1 VDSSGSGYGS
11 AAGFC
16 QYGDENSGSIKGG
29 NLLIMRVTISFSRKT
44 LHPEVSELVKLVYYL
59 TVTLILFISL
69 NSYTGYTSQC
79 EIWRMDT

>member
-1 VDSSGSGYGS
+1 
-11 AAGFC
+11 
-16 QYGDENSGSIKGG
+16 
-29 NLLIMRVTISFSRKT
+29 MRVTISFSRKT